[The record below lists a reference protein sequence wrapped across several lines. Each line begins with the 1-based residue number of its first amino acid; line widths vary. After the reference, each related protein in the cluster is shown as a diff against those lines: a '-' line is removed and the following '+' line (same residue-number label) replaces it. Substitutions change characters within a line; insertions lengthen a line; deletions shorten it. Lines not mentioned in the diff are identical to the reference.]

1 MMEEKRK
8 FVGFEASAKEIA
20 LVEAV
25 REKTDETT
33 TSAVLRKALKHYA
46 KAVKVPA

>member
-1 MMEEKRK
+1 MKEKVIGYK
-8 FVGFEASAKEIA
+8 ADEGDLA

-46 KAVKVPA
+46 KAKGVKVPA